1 MTTTKDSAA
10 ARDATHGAAPGY
22 APGHTLTVR
31 VELARQLKRRR
42 TLVMAALLAALL
54 WIVIGVVQ
62 RTRAGLAF
70 ADALVAELPL
80 AAVVF
85 VIALVWAR
93 LRNPPR

>member
-1 MTTTKDSAA
+1 MKGWPTPA
-10 ARDATHGAAPGY
+10 HWG
-22 APGHTLTVR
+22 
-31 VELARQLKRRR
+31 
-42 TLVMAALLAALL
+42 AALLAALL